1 MNAITDMQIAGDAL
15 TLRLETIAINA
26 VVAAQIAKGRGHL
39 PWLDEDTR
47 RKSII
52 AGYLNI
58 PAAEEIQAEN
68 YHYQVVAQTQAPKN
82 PKIEAIEKTLA
93 DALNIDDEPVKAK
106 VKQAA

>member
-1 MNAITDMQIAGDAL
+1 MNELTAVDAIA
-15 TLRLETIAINA
+15 LRLETIAINA
-26 VVAAQIAKGRGHL
+26 IVAAQIAKGRGHL

-47 RKSII
+47 RKSVI

-58 PAAEEIQAEN
+58 PATDEIQAEN

-93 DALNIDDEPVKAK
+93 DALNVADDEPTIKATVKK
-106 VKQAA
+106 AA